1 MFSLRGLLTTGIA
14 LFAGYVFYVEPNA
27 SDDPVGAISRATT
40 RLATICERNPHECE
54 YVGDLGTGIGRA
66 GEIGWGLVT
75 GQGRLVY
82 VPAATRRS
90 AVDCGPYGDRHSA
103 RSGDYAGYRAPRDL
117 FGGNGRDCN

>member
-54 YVGDLGTGIGRA
+54 YVGDLGSGIGRA
-66 GEIGWGLVT
+66 GEIGWGVVT

-82 VPAATRRS
+82 VPDAGQRTAA
-90 AVDCGPYGDRHSA
+90 DCGPYRNHSSA
-103 RSGDYAGYRAPRDL
+103 RSADYAGYRPPRDL
-117 FGGNGRDCN
+117 FGGNRRDCD